1 MNFLNVYFFLWALVL
16 PITSILV
23 IPSVQGTT
31 PAYIFALTAI
41 VLIPLLVK
49 NYGIRYII
57 LVLTILLITLFISL
71 VAQFSLSLSNIT
83 NFGEMRMVDPRDKSL
98 LLRDTM
104 FTQTLYLL
112 AGISTF
118 SFIRVFYRVKWDNYI
133 FIGIIFLAIF
143 GIYECIYFLIFGQ
156 SGDFLSNRTFGE
168 GLEGSGSLFQIIQ
181 LGPFAIERLKSLT
194 GEPSMYAFTVLPFWI
209 YAIHTKR
216 FLIQFILFVT
226 LLLSTSTTA
235 ILGLLIYFVGYL
247 MYFKLR
253 VKYIISF
260 MITLIILYFG
270 FYQMTNDFLTEMV
283 VKKINMENLSGI
295 DRFESFRSGWDF
307 FVNSPILNKLFGVG
321 FGYIRST
328 DMFATLLINTGILG
342 VILVTMAF
350 AIPIF
355 KLPNSYRNIG
365 IKLSLITIYL
375 TMMISVSEFAYL
387 SIWLFLGIAYNEID
401 SIKRFGVV

>member
-1 MNFLNVYFFLWALVL
+1 MNLLNVYFFLWALVL
-16 PITSILV
+16 PVTSVLV

-31 PAYIFALTAI
+31 PAYIFALAAI
-41 VLIPLLVK
+41 VLIPLLAK
-49 NYGIRYII
+49 NYGVRY
-57 LVLTILLITLFISL
+57 LFFVLTIFLITLFISL
-71 VAQFSLSLSNIT
+71 VAQFSLSLSNVT

-118 SFIRVFYRVKWDNYI
+118 SFIRVFYRVKWDNYL
-133 FIGIIFLAIF
+133 FTGIVILAIF
-143 GIYECIYFLIFGQ
+143 GIYECIYFFIFGQ

-181 LGPFAIERLKSLT
+181 LGPFTIERLKSLT

-209 YAIHTKR
+209 YAIHSKR
-216 FLIQFILFVT
+216 FLIQFVLFIT

-235 ILGLLIYFVGYL
+235 ILGLCIYFIGYL

-253 VKYIISF
+253 VRYIISF

-270 FYQMTNDFLTEMV
+270 FHQMVNDFFTEMV
-283 VKKINMENLSGI
+283 VKKVTMENLSGI
-295 DRFESFRSGWDF
+295 DRFESFRSSWDF
-307 FVNSPILNKLFGVG
+307 FVNSPILNMLFGVG

-328 DMFATLLINTGILG
+328 DMFATLLINTGIIG
-342 VILVTMAF
+342 IILVTIAF

-355 KLPNSYRNIG
+355 NLPNSYRNIG

-401 SIKRFGVV
+401 ATKRSGVV